1 MRLVYLN
8 LLCALFSLLGSVVWL
23 LLGDVISGLI
33 WAGASLLWVVAAVI
47 RVRDSS
53 IVPDAAN
60 RIGRRLSRLLLWS

>member
-1 MRLVYLN
+1 LFYLN
-8 LLCALFSLLGSVVWL
+8 LLCALLSLIGSVLWL

-33 WAGASLLWVVAAVI
+33 WAGASLLWVVVAVF

-53 IVPDAAN
+53 GVADAAS

>member
-1 MRLVYLN
+1 LFYLN
-8 LLCALFSLLGSVVWL
+8 LLCALLSLIGSVLWL

-33 WAGASLLWVVAAVI
+33 WAGASLLWVVVAVF

-53 IVPDAAN
+53 DVADAAS